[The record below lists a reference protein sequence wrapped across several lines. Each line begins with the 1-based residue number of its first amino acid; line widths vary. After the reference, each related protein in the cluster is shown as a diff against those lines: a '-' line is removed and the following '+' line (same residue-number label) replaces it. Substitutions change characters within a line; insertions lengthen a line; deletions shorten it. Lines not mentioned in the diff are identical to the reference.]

1 MSSAKHTLIAVYAS
15 ILAAIVPTAAAG
27 GGAVTGGATEWTQIF
42 NNMELVN
49 VAMDGAQTARTTID
63 KYILQYKQYEN
74 ELNNLRKFAELP
86 QNIQDGVRS
95 LEDMRAYKG
104 RLERLHG
111 SLSEQQRV
119 FEKRFTEARLNGGT
133 WEDYVNL
140 VNKDANNKNQ
150 RAISRLEYEQSV
162 MRQVESDYAAARSLE
177 PKIQESVGAQQSL
190 QLMNTQMNR
199 LVLQNAKL
207 TEVMVA
213 SMSEQTME
221 NAKAAEKD
229 NADLRAKE
237 TIRARQK
244 AINENLERNAK
255 SLR

>member
-1 MSSAKHTLIAVYAS
+1 MSNAKHSLIAVYTS
-15 ILAAIVPTAAAG
+15 ILFAIAPVVHAG
-27 GGAVTGGATEWTQIF
+27 GGAISGGSTEWTQIA
-42 NNMELVN
+42 NNAELVK
-49 VAMDGAQTARTTID
+49 VAVDGAQTARTTID
-63 KYILQYKQYEN
+63 KYILQYRQFEN
-74 ELNNLRKFAELP
+74 ELSNLRKFAELP

-95 LEDMRAYKG
+95 LEDLRAYKG
-104 RLERLHG
+104 KLDRLHG
-111 SLSEQQRV
+111 SLSEQQQA

-140 VNKDANNKNQ
+140 VNKDASNKNQ

-162 MRQVESDYAAARSLE
+162 MRQVESDYAAARALE
-177 PKIQESVGAQQSL
+177 PKIQESVGAQQSM

-244 AINENLERNAK
+244 AINESLERNAR

>member
-1 MSSAKHTLIAVYAS
+1 MSNAKRSLMAVYVT
-15 ILAAIVPTAAAG
+15 ILVALVPVVHAG
-27 GGAVTGGATEWTQIF
+27 GGGISGGSTEWTQVA
-42 NNMELVN
+42 NNAELVK
-49 VAMDGAQTARTTID
+49 VAVDGAQTAKTTVD

-74 ELNNLRKFAELP
+74 ELANLQKFAQLP
-86 QNIQDGVRS
+86 QNIQHGVRS
-95 LEDMRAYKG
+95 LDDLRAYKA

-111 SLSEQQRV
+111 SLSEQQRM
-119 FEKRFTEARLNGGT
+119 FEKRFTEARLSGGT
-133 WEDYVNL
+133 WEDYVNQ
-140 VNKDANNKNQ
+140 VNRDANNKNQ

-162 MRQVESDYAAARSLE
+162 MSQVESDYASARALE

-190 QLMNTQMNR
+190 QLMNSQMNR

-213 SMSEQTME
+213 SMSEQTMD

-229 NADLRAKE
+229 NADLRARE
-237 TIRARQK
+237 AIRARQK
-244 AINENLERNAK
+244 AINESLERNAK

>member
-1 MSSAKHTLIAVYAS
+1 MSNVKRTLTTIYAS
-15 ILAAIVPTAAAG
+15 ILVAIVPAANAGAIAG
-27 GGAVTGGATEWTQIF
+27 GASEWTQIL
-42 NNMELVN
+42 NNVQLVMSG
-49 VAMDGAQTARTTID
+49 MDAAQTAKTTID
-63 KYILQYKQYEN
+63 QYILQYKQYEN
-74 ELNNLRKFAELP
+74 ELSNLRKFAQLP
-86 QNIQDGVRS
+86 QNIQHGVRS
-95 LEDMRAYKG
+95 LEDLKAYKS

-111 SLSEQQRV
+111 SLAEQKRV
-119 FEKRFTEARLNGGT
+119 FDKRFTEARLKGGT
-133 WEDYVNL
+133 WEEYIQA
-140 VNKDANNKNQ
+140 VNKDASNKNQ

-162 MRQVESDYAAARSLE
+162 MNQVEADYAAARALE

-199 LVLQNAKL
+199 VVLQNAKL

-213 SMSEQTME
+213 AMSEQTME
-221 NAKAAEKD
+221 NARLAEKD

-244 AINENLERNAK
+244 AINESLERNAN